1 MSGGHFEYK
10 QHFIQEIYNE
20 IDFIVEKN
28 GKEKTSEEINEEWGD
43 SNWYEN
49 SNEGKFYREFPV
61 EIINEFVCCF
71 YFARTNFILLFGVI
85 LLFLLFKQFAEL
97 FSVFSFERV
106 HRFLR

>member
-28 GKEKTSEEINEEWGD
+28 GKEKTPEEINEEWGD

-49 SNEGKFYREFPV
+49 SNEGKFFELNNTHIHKLSSDCTLYRTLYHKVMRAFL
-61 EIINEFVCCF
+61 IW
-71 YFARTNFILLFGVI
+71 LLPR
-85 LLFLLFKQFAEL
+85 QP
-97 FSVFSFERV
+97 FSFGHWPQFGCSIWRC
-106 HRFLR
+106 

>member
-28 GKEKTSEEINEEWGD
+28 GKEKTPEEINEEWGD

-61 EIINEFVCCF
+61 EIINEFKN
-71 YFARTNFILLFGVI
+71 AQKILKLAEI
-85 LLFLLFKQFAEL
+85 YTTRIDWLLSGDDNELDFLSKLKKQINGPPKI
-97 FSVFSFERV
+97 
-106 HRFLR
+106 